1 MKKKLFILA
10 LSSALFLSACSLDE
24 VMGGSDADV
33 EARPRPEVTFQP
45 STLEAPH
52 SSLADMVEE
61 VLPAVVNVRVQAVNF
76 DVFGEAEVGRGQGSG
91 VVIDP
96 SGYILT
102 NNHVV
107 AGATEVVVVFNDGER
122 YEGQV
127 IGTAP
132 ENDIAVIKIEADD
145 DLPSV
150 EIGNSSSL
158 RLGDDVIAIGFPLG
172 LGGPTVT
179 RGIVSAEDRTIDVRQ
194 SDPSL
199 PNELRGLLQTDA
211 AINPGNSGGAL
222 VDAAGRLVGIN
233 TAAAPAGS
241 AENIGFA
248 VPIDTALPM
257 AQEIIE
263 DPPEE
268 RSYLGVNI
276 RDISAAIAAELG
288 LDPDLQGAL
297 VVGLFPD
304 GPAEDAGIQQGDV
317 IIRIADEPISDIADV
332 NTALRDLDP
341 GDIVE
346 VVVHRAG
353 DERTIELELGRRP
366 TTLGG

>member
-1 MKKKLFILA
+1 MRKKNLILIVF
-10 LSSALFLSACSLDE
+10 SALVLSACSLEEVLGDDE
-24 VMGGSDADV
+24 AATQRS
-33 EARPRPEVTFQP
+33 RPEVTFTP
-45 STLEAPH
+45 SSVEPPH
-52 SSLADMVEE
+52 SELADMVEE

-76 DVFGEAEVGRGQGSG
+76 DVFGEAEIGRGQGSG

-127 IGTAP
+127 LGTAP
-132 ENDIAVIKIEADD
+132 ESDIAVIKIDADE
-145 DLPSV
+145 DLPTV
-150 EIGNSSSL
+150 DIGNSSSL
-158 RLGDDVIAIGFPLG
+158 RLGDDVVAIGFPLG

-179 RGIVSAEDRTIDVRQ
+179 RGIVSAEDRTIDVQQ
-194 SDPSL
+194 SGPGL
-199 PNELRGLLQTDA
+199 PGELRGLLQTDA

-222 VDAAGRLVGIN
+222 VDAAGRLIGIN

-248 VPIDTALPM
+248 VPIDSALPI

-276 RDISAAIAAELG
+276 RDMSPVIASELG
-288 LDPDLQGAL
+288 LDPDLEGAL

-304 GPAEDAGIQQGDV
+304 GPAEEAGIEQGDV
-317 IIRIADEPISDIADV
+317 IIRIADQDIANIADV
-332 NTALRDLDP
+332 NAALRDLDP
-341 GDIVE
+341 GDLVE
-346 VVVHRAG
+346 VVVHRSG
-353 DERTIELELGRRP
+353 DERTIEVELGRRP
-366 TTLGG
+366 TTLEG